1 MIKKW
6 LYLLENIHKKPLGF
20 GYRHE
25 NQTLFFFLKWKFIIE
40 YLDFLWNFV
49 LFHKVSEETEY
60 F

>member
-25 NQTLFFFLKWKFIIE
+25 NQTLFFFFEMKIYYWIFGFFMKFCFI
-40 YLDFLWNFV
+40 
-49 LFHKVSEETEY
+49 S
-60 F
+60 